1 MIVIVSVP
9 SASSH
14 VDNGTEVP
22 RSRQR
27 AIAGGVVCNQARKQ

>member
-9 SASSH
+9 SASTH
-14 VDNGTEVP
+14 VDTNTEVP

-27 AIAGGVVCNQARKQ
+27 AVLVA